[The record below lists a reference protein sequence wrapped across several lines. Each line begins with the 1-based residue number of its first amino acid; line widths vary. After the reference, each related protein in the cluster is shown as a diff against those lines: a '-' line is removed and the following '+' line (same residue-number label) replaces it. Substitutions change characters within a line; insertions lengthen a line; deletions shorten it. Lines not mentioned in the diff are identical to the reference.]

1 MCFFR
6 KKKSADKVKED
17 RELIESNSRAVDA
30 LIILA
35 KDNVDVISGLK
46 ELQKQIKYLIPS
58 ENRKVVD
65 YDKTIGNK
73 IGDLRIVLTKADGE
87 VNKKVENL
95 LTEIKLAIADRNA
108 HV

>member
-6 KKKSADKVKED
+6 KKKAADKVKED
-17 RELIESNSRAVDA
+17 RELIETNSKAIDA

-35 KDNVDVISGLK
+35 KDNTEVISGLR

-58 ENRKVVD
+58 ENHKVMD
-65 YDKTIGNK
+65 YDRAIGNK

-87 VNKKVENL
+87 INKKVENL
-95 LTEIKLAIADRNA
+95 LTEIKLAIADRNMR
-108 HV
+108 V